1 MASGEWNS
9 HELDDVTCLFF
20 LFGTD

>member
-1 MASGEWNS
+1 MASGEWNG